1 MLTASLRQ
9 QHAELARL
17 LGDIASAAKAGLPG
31 LDVRRLLIELSG
43 KLTVHLAAE
52 DRMVYPQLQAS
63 SDRQVAAMA
72 KRFADEMGGLGAAFK
87 AFSHRYATGP
97 AIEADRAGFAK
108 DFAAIIAAISARV
121 KAEETELYPAAD
133 RVGKA

>member
-9 QHAELARL
+9 QHAELSRL
-17 LGDIASAAKAGLPG
+17 LGDIGAAAKNGQPG
-31 LDVRRLLIELSG
+31 TELRRLLIELSG

-52 DRMVYPQLQAS
+52 DRLVYPQLQAS
-63 SDRQVAAMA
+63 PDMAVASMA
-72 KRFADEMGGLGAAFK
+72 RRFADEMGGLGAAFK
-87 AFSHRYATGP
+87 SFTHRYATGI
-97 AIEADRAGFAK
+97 AIDADRAGFNASY
-108 DFAAIIAAISARV
+108 AAIVAAISARV